1 MAGAG
6 PLGYLSSRDDTLTAT
21 APTSSDPGTGTPEQP
36 RLKRA
41 VPWGP
46 WIRRIILIALVALV
60 VVAFY
65 KTLTLPADAPAG
77 ELKRYN
83 GEAWKGFIVAG
94 ISQGAILALI
104 ALGYSLVYGI
114 LRMINFAHGEVFM
127 MGAFVSYFFADAYS
141 KSGFLDSSPVL
152 ALTIIVAVAILAS
165 VVVAV
170 LLERICY
177 RPLRNAPRLVPLIT
191 AIGAS
196 LFLQNTARGFF
207 GPQVRGYPRPAYLDG
222 SWRLL
227 GLTIGRIN
235 LVTVLIALVLV
246 VLLDRLVSK
255 TRTGRSMRAV
265 AIDADIAKL
274 MGIDVDRVIRTT
286 FAIGGV
292 LAGVAGVMFAMTFQ
306 QVQFTSGFQP
316 GIAAFTA
323 AVLGG
328 IGSIRGA
335 ALGGLL
341 VGLLRSIGPAVLVG
355 FNIPSVF
362 QLQDAIT
369 FLVLVF
375 VLLYRPGGLL
385 GSAAAEKL

>member
-1 MAGAG
+1 
-6 PLGYLSSRDDTLTAT
+6 LTT
-21 APTSSDPGTGTPEQP
+21 ELTSSERTDRTL
-36 RLKRA
+36 RLA
-41 VPWGP
+41 FPWGI
-46 WIRRIILIALVALV
+46 WIRRVILAALVVLV
-60 VVAFY
+60 VVAAI
-65 KTLTLPADAPAG
+65 KTFTLPAQAPPG
-77 ELKRYN
+77 ELSRYT
-83 GEAWKGFIVAG
+83 ADTWRSFIIG
-94 ISQGAILALI
+94 GLSEGAVLALI

-127 MGAFVSYFFADAYS
+127 MGGFASYFVADRFNDNDLLSTNPLVAMVVI
-141 KSGFLDSSPVL
+141 L
-152 ALTIIVAVAILAS
+152 AVAIGVS
-165 VVVAV
+165 VLVAI
-170 LLERICY
+170 LLERVCY

-207 GPQVRGYPRPAYLDG
+207 GPQARGYPQPEFLDG
-222 SWRLL
+222 SWNLL
-227 GLTIGRIN
+227 GFKIDRID
-235 LVTVLIALVLV
+235 LVMILVSIVLV
-246 VLLDRLVSK
+246 AILDYFVSS

-265 AIDADIAKL
+265 ALDADIAKL
-274 MGIDVDRVIRTT
+274 MGIDVDRVIVTT
-286 FAIGGV
+286 FAIGGM
-292 LAGVAGVMFAMTFQ
+292 LAGVAGVMFAMRFEQ
-306 QVQFTSGFQP
+306 ISFTTGFRP

-335 ALGGLL
+335 ALGALL
-341 VGLLRSIGPAVLVG
+341 VGLLRSLGPALLVG

-362 QLQDAIT
+362 QLEDAIT